1 MNRSVHVSLQGLPFN
16 YLHYVHE
23 VQNVLVKYILNQRPV
38 NTVTPRG
45 AVALP

>member
-1 MNRSVHVSLQGLPFN
+1 MNRSVHVSLQGLPFSH
-16 YLHYVHE
+16 LRYVHE
-23 VQNVLVKYILNQRPV
+23 VQNVLVKYVLNQRAV